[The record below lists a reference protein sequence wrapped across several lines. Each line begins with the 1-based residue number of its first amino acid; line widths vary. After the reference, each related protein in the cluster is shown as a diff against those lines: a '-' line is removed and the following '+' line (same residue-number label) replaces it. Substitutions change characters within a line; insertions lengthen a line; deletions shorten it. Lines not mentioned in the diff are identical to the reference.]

1 MTTTMQTWQL
11 QNLERNT
18 MYNLVVTSKAYQD
31 IDEALNYI
39 TNILNNKKAATEL
52 VGEIIECQRILKE
65 NPFAYSKCIDKN
77 LEERGYR
84 RAVVKNYILLFKIEE
99 QKRVAILRFFH
110 GTRNY
115 QRML

>member
-52 VGEIIECQRILKE
+52 VEEIIECQRILKE
-65 NPFAYSKCIDKN
+65 NPFA
-77 LEERGYR
+77 
-84 RAVVKNYILLFKIEE
+84 
-99 QKRVAILRFFH
+99 
-110 GTRNY
+110 
-115 QRML
+115 

>member
-1 MTTTMQTWQL
+1 MQTWRL
-11 QNLERNT
+11 QSSEKNT

-31 IDEALNYI
+31 MDEALDYI
-39 TNILNNKKAATEL
+39 TNTLHNQKAATEL
-52 VGEIIECQRILKE
+52 IDEITECQRILKE

-84 RAVVKNYILLFKIEE
+84 RAVVKNYILLFKIE

-110 GTRNY
+110 GAQNSQY
-115 QRML
+115 ML

>member
-1 MTTTMQTWQL
+1 
-11 QNLERNT
+11 

-39 TNILNNKKAATEL
+39 INILNNKKAATEL
-52 VGEIIECQRILKE
+52 VEEIIECQRILKE

-84 RAVVKNYILLFKIEE
+84 RAVVKNYILLFKIE

-110 GTRNY
+110 GAQNY
-115 QRML
+115 QYML